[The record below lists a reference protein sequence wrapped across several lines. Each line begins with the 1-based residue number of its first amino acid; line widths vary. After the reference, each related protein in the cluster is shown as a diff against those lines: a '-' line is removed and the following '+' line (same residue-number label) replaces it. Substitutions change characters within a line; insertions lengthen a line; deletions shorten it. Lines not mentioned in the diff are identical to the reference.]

1 MGCLTLRLVAVRRH
15 PIQPRTPSRKSVQ
28 FASKSFPHPCLSV
41 FATAARSPWLKNGL
55 IWLQIG
61 FEMALFGFKWV
72 CFYRQNRHFT
82 SVKSGDS
89 CIFKMALFRNFDVL
103 SPEPPGGRSA
113 GHRPGK
119 LMLCISGRWSL
130 DAWSFSPLARGGSP
144 LNSRALQ
151 SFTKLDRRLG
161 GRQGR
166 VLSRRSRTKADATLL
181 ACAAGTLWHGHP
193 APPSARCNS
202 SF

>member
-1 MGCLTLRLVAVRRH
+1 
-15 PIQPRTPSRKSVQ
+15 
-28 FASKSFPHPCLSV
+28 
-41 FATAARSPWLKNGL
+41 
-55 IWLQIG
+55 
-61 FEMALFGFKWV
+61 MALFGFV
-72 CFYRQNRHFT
+72 FYRQNRDLI
-82 SVKSGDS
+82 SVKSGDN
-89 CIFKMALFRNFDVL
+89 CIFKLALFRNFDVS

-151 SFTKLDRRLG
+151 SFTKLNHRLG
-161 GRQGR
+161 GGQGR
-166 VLSRRSRTKADATLL
+166 VLSRRSRTKADATLH
-181 ACAAGTLWHGHP
+181 ACAAGTLRHGHP

-202 SF
+202 SFCILNSSFMPQLYPGRLDIGCPTQK